1 MKIKSFF
8 HIQVAPRKNEK
19 SSSKLNL
26 FPVDSWVNF
35 ARKEVITLHL
45 EPVAVRVVVPA
56 VAVAAADIMLHG
68 TAYLLERNEKRFLG
82 I

>member
-1 MKIKSFF
+1 M
-8 HIQVAPRKNEK
+8 
-19 SSSKLNL
+19 
-26 FPVDSWVNF
+26 
-35 ARKEVITLHL
+35 
-45 EPVAVRVVVPA
+45 AVRVVVPV